1 MRHRI
6 YNILITTLFCS
17 LLTSCIKD
25 YTFGSGGYGNATIKM
40 TEESNRVIFTSDID
54 EYYITGHYQEK
65 GFVITRIV
73 RGKEYCDTISVP
85 VDAEM
90 KCTVTENL
98 WIGLYCRAYAYIK
111 EADCMYKGKV
121 ETFRI
126 SQNSIP
132 AEVSRVTFVP
142 DDETGFTGKVIL
154 DGKNF
159 SELAY
164 KKLESITMT
173 KGKYNP
179 QNEMFPFF

>member
-1 MRHRI
+1 M
-6 YNILITTLFCS
+6 
-17 LLTSCIKD
+17 
-25 YTFGSGGYGNATIKM
+25 
-40 TEESNRVIFTSDID
+40 IFTSDID

-173 KGKYNP
+173 KGKTEFTEESCTSTQCVFNYKCYNIGD
-179 QNEMFPFF
+179 FPLRFTCMGMS